1 MCVFTALTY
10 WPYPNDAV
18 HCITHLPYSN
28 DTVCCVFRL
37 FFMGLVFV
45 VGSSVFL
52 HVFGCFV
59 PGKISSNDSMFR
71 FVFTSFAYLTG
82 RYEYMSRTV
91 CICSLLNTCPRKFLY
106 GQYMQVCISYFF
118 WKAMPIFLLMCISP
132 MVLCKG
138 KRTYCNMHLPGLLH
152 LFDQSLV
159 TMACADVSV
168 SLKLKTAQKSHTCT
182 VSETCI
188 LQHNQSHDMT
198 TATRHPT
205 ALRPLSRMLALT

>member
-1 MCVFTALTY
+1 
-10 WPYPNDAV
+10 
-18 HCITHLPYSN
+18 
-28 DTVCCVFRL
+28 
-37 FFMGLVFV
+37 MGLVFV
-45 VGSSVFL
+45 VGSSVFM

-82 RYEYMSRTV
+82 TCRYEYMSRTGMY
-91 CICSLLNTCPRKFLY
+91 LLVAKHMPSQIPVRSIHAGMYKL
-106 GQYMQVCISYFF
+106 FF